1 MAPCIFKFSPM
12 CYNDVLEIQ
21 FFGVYIVFGVY
32 IDRM

>member
-21 FFGVYIVFGVY
+21 FFGIY